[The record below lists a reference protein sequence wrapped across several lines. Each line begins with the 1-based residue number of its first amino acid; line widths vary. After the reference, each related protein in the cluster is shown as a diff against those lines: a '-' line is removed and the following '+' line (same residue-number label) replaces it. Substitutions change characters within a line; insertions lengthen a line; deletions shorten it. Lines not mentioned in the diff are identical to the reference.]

1 MHPSFPYLLAFL
13 AGWVDLAAIRTF
25 KMYASMMT
33 GNWVNLSAR
42 IAAQDDKDLLLLV
55 STLGMFSLGYM
66 AFHLLQTKTNA
77 TTTKSTLVLGCST
90 FILASMCA
98 VDYFRMQHPASRW
111 PVVLLALAS
120 GMVNSISSA
129 KAGMITNMMTGHLM
143 SCSKTIGE
151 YVYDKCVGGSTTGQS
166 SGKASS
172 FVVVFSFCCG
182 VYGCH
187 QCGFQYPEYMFSIV
201 GGMYFVVI
209 VGAERLQ
216 GERVERD
223 KKKQ

>member
-1 MHPSFPYLLAFL
+1 MHPLFPYLLAFL

-66 AFHLLQTKTNA
+66 ALHLLQTKTNA
-77 TTTKSTLVLGCST
+77 TTTKTTLVLGCST

-120 GMVNSISSA
+120 GMVNSISST
-129 KAGMITNMMTGHLM
+129 KAGMVTNMMTGHLM
-143 SCSKTIGE
+143 SCIEIVGE

-209 VGAERLQ
+209 VGAEWLQ
-216 GERVERD
+216 GEREEGD
-223 KKKQ
+223 KKKH